1 MFLFQKIEELMMTY
15 SDARRSIGAF
25 VIQERANLY
34 KYTINDVAENTFT
47 SKATVVRFAKALG
60 FDGWKEFMKAF
71 IAEIKYEETHQNDV
85 DANYPFTEK
94 DSPEEIKEKI
104 KNLQIQSIEDT
115 ADLLEIEMLEKA
127 TNYLLNAK
135 HIFIF
140 GLSPNTFL
148 GELFRR
154 KMITI
159 GKSVEIAR
167 SGETGLISR
176 TLSNNDCAI
185 VISYSGNNDTTDS
198 TCHLKTLLN
207 NNVPVIGITSGGDN
221 LIRRNL
227 DCVLTISSKERLYSK
242 ISNFATE
249 QSIQYILNVLF
260 ANYFSKNY
268 ENNYKFKLQSSKIL
282 ETRRI
287 ASLNTMKDD

>member
-1 MFLFQKIEELMMTY
+1 MYLFQKIEELMMTY
-15 SDARRSIGAF
+15 NDARRSIGAF
-25 VIQERANLY
+25 VIQERTNLY
-34 KYTINDVAENTFT
+34 KYTINDIAENTFT

-71 IAEIKYEETHQNDV
+71 IAEIKYEETHQDDV

-94 DSPEEIKEKI
+94 DSPKEIKEKI
-104 KNLQIQSIEDT
+104 KSLQIQSIEDT

-127 TNYLLNAK
+127 TNYLLDAK
-135 HIFIF
+135 RVFIF

-167 SGETGLISR
+167 TGETGIISR

-185 VISYSGNNDTTDS
+185 LISYSGNNDTTRS
-198 TCHLKTLLN
+198 YL
-207 NNVPVIGITSGGDN
+207 
-221 LIRRNL
+221 
-227 DCVLTISSKERLYSK
+227 SSKNPIR
-242 ISNFATE
+242 
-249 QSIQYILNVLF
+249 
-260 ANYFSKNY
+260 
-268 ENNYKFKLQSSKIL
+268 
-282 ETRRI
+282 
-287 ASLNTMKDD
+287 